1 MALHG
6 LLLAG
11 NYSYHIHELAAA
23 GEGYC
28 AYTKGHWD
36 PFGATAPGPTRKA
49 CAGGTATDCEVG
61 DLSGKHGQ
69 LAGSGTSASLVS
81 ASYVLTLAGGMLRA
95 DRLNVVHDL
104 HTARVHQQVHGQH
117 AGHCG
122 LFVPLARDPRTGR
135 LALRLCDAGGARRR
149 SAHRDGVDSAGHVRH
164 AGDADPSQ
172 FFPDAAVGGLPKPTG
187 GHFGVPH
194 PFGAAGSRDR

>member
-1 MALHG
+1 VALHG

-36 PFGATAPGPTRKA
+36 PFGATAPGPTQKT
-49 CAGGTATDCEVG
+49 CAGGATTDCEVG

-81 ASYVLTLAGGMLRA
+81 ASYVRPRAGSVAPSGRLTAGGPTCASATRDA
-95 DRLNVVHDL
+95 PTGTR
-104 HTARVHQQVHGQH
+104 TARW
-117 AGHCG
+117 
-122 LFVPLARDPRTGR
+122 
-135 LALRLCDAGGARRR
+135 
-149 SAHRDGVDSAGHVRH
+149 
-164 AGDADPSQ
+164 
-172 FFPDAAVGGLPKPTG
+172 
-187 GHFGVPH
+187 
-194 PFGAAGSRDR
+194 